1 VSTCARAQS
10 ALFASLPLVVL
21 FGGAA
26 WPLFFLA
33 RGFAAQPSLDLSSLA
48 QTLMFAAGG
57 AAVSTIAGGVAG
69 ALAGTLDTPG
79 RRWALGLSA
88 VLLAAPPA
96 FWWIG
101 VTRLPVGLGGLSGP
115 TSGAIVAGLALAP
128 VSLLLVFAA
137 AREMPPNVYQ
147 AARVSLPPTR
157 RFFFVLI
164 PLLRLALI
172 AGFLLTVILLLGE
185 SEIPFL
191 FGFRTA
197 MTDVVTIFSQTFDPG
212 RTVPVILP
220 LVVTVLVIGLL
231 MAKPLFT
238 TVLSSPRSGRGVVR
252 SRAGRL
258 VGLGMIVLPLL
269 VALSLGG
276 YGWAAVSGAVN
287 GWRRLPLTLS
297 TVAVSIAEPVACA
310 LASVALA
317 VLAAYPARRSPA
329 IHSLVLMGLLLFCVP
344 AAVFAI
350 GWIGVGQALGGV
362 AMPPSVAHVSRT
374 IGLPALGFLIAY
386 SRLPRSLE
394 DAARLVRVSA
404 VRRAWTFVLPLLMPS
419 LVATAA
425 LVASLVYADRDVAS
439 LLLSPGAS
447 RLMLNLYLLSANAPS
462 SAIGATA
469 LVVFVVGALVI
480 ALACAVPL
488 VLWRR
493 PRE

>member
-1 VSTCARAQS
+1 MAT
-10 ALFASLPLVVL
+10 LPLAVL

-26 WPLFFLA
+26 WPLVHLA
-33 RGFAAQPSLDLSSLA
+33 TGFAAHPSFELSSLA

-57 AAVSTIAGGVAG
+57 AIVSTIAGGVAG
-69 ALAGTLDTPG
+69 ALAGTLDIPG
-79 RRWALGLSA
+79 RRSALGLSA

-101 VTRLPVGLGGLSGP
+101 VTRLPFGLGRLSGP
-115 TSGAIVAGLALAP
+115 ASGAIVAGLALAP
-128 VSLLLVFAA
+128 VTLLLVFAA
-137 AREMPPNVYQ
+137 AREIPSNVYQ
-147 AARVSLPPTR
+147 AARLSLGPLR
-157 RFFFVLI
+157 RLVFVLI
-164 PLLRLALI
+164 PLLRPALM

-197 MTDVVTIFSQTFDPG
+197 MTDVVTTFSQTFDPAT
-212 RTVPVILP
+212 TVPVILP
-220 LVVTVLVIGLL
+220 LVVTVLVLGLL
-231 MAKPLFT
+231 MAKPLLA
-238 TVLSSPRSGRGVVR
+238 TVLSSPRSGPGVVR
-252 SRAGRL
+252 SPVSPA
-258 VGLGMIVLPLL
+258 VGLGMIALPLL

-276 YGWAAVSGAVN
+276 YGWAALSGAVS
-287 GWRRLPLTLS
+287 GWRPLPLTLS
-297 TVAVSIAEPVACA
+297 VVAVSTVEPVACA
-310 LASVALA
+310 LASLALA

-329 IHSLVLMGLLLFCVP
+329 IRSFVLAGLLLFCVP

-350 GWIGVGQALGGV
+350 GWIGVGQMFGGV
-362 AMPPSVAHVSRT
+362 AIAPGVAHVSRT
-374 IGLPALGFLIAY
+374 IGLPVLGFLIAY

-404 VRRAWTFVLPLLMPS
+404 VGRAWTFVLPLLMPS

-425 LVASLVYADRDVAS
+425 LVAALVYADRDVAS

-469 LVVFVVGALVI
+469 VVVFVVGALVI
-480 ALACAVPL
+480 VLAGAVPA